1 MNRQLFVCNSVY
13 QVLVALWIKY
23 IYYPGE
29 LSDIIISDHMNGAKT
44 LAENIKDLG
53 VFDEVYY
60 VESSAFAKHKIAFD
74 RKQRIIMSMCPNY
87 TLKNFIKLS
96 EKYTE
101 LYAANVDYFSQL
113 LFDALTHRYSKLKF
127 IIYED
132 GLFTYSRL
140 YEEDYK
146 STYIPVK
153 SLIKKMIHS
162 VIYRKKT
169 IYGNVTKLMVFNPEN
184 MVWKP
189 EFHVEQLKK
198 IDCHDDIF
206 RKICNQVFSYDKS
219 TDVYDRK
226 YIFLEESFFAE
237 GAKIDDLEVIE
248 KLAKLVGRDEIMV
261 KIHPRNP
268 YNRFSELGYKTN
280 KDTSI
285 PWELVLMNVD
295 MSDKVL
301 ITISSS
307 SILNPI
313 LVLGQKVKA
322 YSIYECVDHEHCH
335 SRLLSGEMWEIAY
348 RLFMKYS
355 DMITICHSVDEIK

>member
-1 MNRQLFVCNSVY
+1 MKRQLFICNSVY

-23 IYYPGE
+23 IDYQE
-29 LSDIIISDHMNGAKT
+29 EKSDVIISDHMSGAKI
-44 LAENIKDLG
+44 LADNIKTLG
-53 VFDEVYY
+53 VFEQVYY
-60 VESSAFAKHKIAFD
+60 VESNAFAKHKIVFD
-74 RKQRIIMSMCPNY
+74 RKQRIVMSMCPNR
-87 TLKNFIKLS
+87 TLKKFLRLN

-113 LFDALTHRYSKLKF
+113 LFDALAHRNSKVKF
-127 IIYED
+127 VLYED

-169 IYGNVTKLMVFNPEN
+169 IYGNVAKMMVFNPEN
-184 MVWKP
+184 MAWMP
-189 EFHVEQLKK
+189 EFRVEQLKK
-198 IDCHDDIF
+198 IDCHDETF
-206 RKICNQVFSYDKS
+206 LKICNQVFGYDKS
-219 TDVYDRK
+219 KDVYDRK
-226 YIFLEESFFAE
+226 YIFLEESFSAE
-237 GAKIDDLEVIE
+237 GAQLDDLEVIE
-248 KLAKLVGRDEIMV
+248 ELAERIGRDQIMV

-268 YNRFSELGYKTN
+268 HNRFSRLGYKTN
-280 KDTSI
+280 KDTRI
-285 PWELVLMNVD
+285 PWELILMNVD

-335 SRLLSGEMWEIAY
+335 SRLLSGEMWKIAY
-348 RLFMKYS
+348 RLFTKYS
-355 DMITICHSVDEIK
+355 DMITICQSVDEIE

>member
-1 MNRQLFVCNSVY
+1 MDRQLFVCNSVY
-13 QVLVALWIKY
+13 QIFVVLWIKY
-23 IYYPGE
+23 VYYQE
-29 LSDIIISDHMNGAKT
+29 ERSDLVISDHMNGART
-44 LAENIKDLG
+44 LVDSIKKVG
-53 VFDEVYY
+53 AFDQVYY
-60 VESSAFAKHKIAFD
+60 VESNAFAKHKIALH
-74 RKQRIIMSMCPNY
+74 RKQRIIMSMFPNRA
-87 TLKNFIKLS
+87 LKSFVKLD
-96 EKYTE
+96 EKYSE
-101 LYAANVDYFSQL
+101 LYVANVDYFSQL
-113 LFDALTHRYSKLKF
+113 LFDALAHRDSKLKF

-162 VIYRKKT
+162 VVYRKKT

-184 MVWKP
+184 MAWIP

-198 IDCHDDIF
+198 IDSYDDTF

-237 GAKIDDLEVIE
+237 GAQIDDLEVIE
-248 KLAKLVGRDEIMV
+248 KLAERVGRDEIMV

-268 YNRFSELGYKTN
+268 HNRFSELGYKTN
-280 KDTSI
+280 QDTSI
-285 PWELVLMNVD
+285 PWELILMNVD

-313 LVLGQKVKA
+313 LVLGQGVKA

-348 RLFMKYS
+348 RLFTKYS
-355 DMITICHSVDEIK
+355 DMITICHSVDEIE